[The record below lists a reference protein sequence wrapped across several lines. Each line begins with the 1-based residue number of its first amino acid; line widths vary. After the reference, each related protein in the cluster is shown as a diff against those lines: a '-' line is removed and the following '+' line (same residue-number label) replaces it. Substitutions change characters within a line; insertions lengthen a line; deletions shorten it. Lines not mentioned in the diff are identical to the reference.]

1 MENKKNLS
9 LYVIILLLV
18 IVIIGLLIYIAIQN
32 NIPLTTTEPNTDS
45 TSVNSSNKIENS
57 AQNINSD
64 DDATGTEIEFV
75 RIFSVDAKLSYSD
88 TTGNYG
94 YIVVN
99 QFQQD
104 MPTVMKIENDLFEQ
118 LEEGNNYEFTFRG
131 EVKNNNDYS
140 KLYDIVNDFEC
151 VAVNET
157 NKTGLEQRQDGVV
170 SVKVEVNEKMNDE

>member
-18 IVIIGLLIYIAIQN
+18 LVIIGLLIYIAVQKN
-32 NIPLTTTEPNTDS
+32 VPLTTTEPNTDS
-45 TSVNSSNKIENS
+45 TSVNSSNEIENS
-57 AQNINSD
+57 AQNINN

-75 RIFSVDAKLSYSD
+75 RTFSVDAKLSYSD

-118 LEEGNNYEFTFRG
+118 LEEENNYEFTFRG

-157 NKTGLEQRQDGVV
+157 NKTGLEQRQDAIVG
-170 SVKVEVNEKMNDE
+170 EN

>member
-18 IVIIGLLIYIAIQN
+18 LVIIGLLIYIAIQN
-32 NIPLTTTEPNTDS
+32 NIPLTTTEPDTDS
-45 TSVNSSNKIENS
+45 TSVNLSNEIENS
-57 AQNINSD
+57 AQNINK

-75 RIFSVDAKLSYSD
+75 RTFSVDTKLSYSD

-118 LEEGNNYEFTFRG
+118 LEEGNSYEFTFRG
-131 EVKNNNDYS
+131 EVKSNNDYS

-157 NKTGLEQRQDGVV
+157 NKTGLEQRQEAIV
-170 SVKVEVNEKMNDE
+170 SEN

>member
-18 IVIIGLLIYIAIQN
+18 LVIIGLLIYIAIQN
-32 NIPLTTTEPNTDS
+32 NIPLTTTEPDTDS
-45 TSVNSSNKIENS
+45 TSVNLSNEIENS
-57 AQNINSD
+57 VQNINN

-75 RIFSVDAKLSYSD
+75 RTFSVDTKLSYSD
-88 TTGNYG
+88 TTENYG

-118 LEEGNNYEFTFRG
+118 LEEGNSYEFTFRG
-131 EVKNNNDYS
+131 EVKSNNDYS

-157 NKTGLEQRQDGVV
+157 NKTGLEQRQEAIV
-170 SVKVEVNEKMNDE
+170 SEN

>member
-18 IVIIGLLIYIAIQN
+18 IVIIGLIIYIAIQN
-32 NIPLTTTEPNTDS
+32 NIPLTTTEPNTNS
-45 TSVNSSNKIENS
+45 TSIDLSNETENS
-57 AQNINSD
+57 TQNVSD
-64 DDATGTEIEFV
+64 ENTTNPEIEFV
-75 RIFSVDAKLSYSD
+75 RTFSVDAKLNYSD
-88 TTGNYG
+88 TTGKYG

-118 LEEGNNYEFTFRG
+118 LEEGNSYEFTFRG
-131 EVKNNNDYS
+131 EVKSNNDYS

-157 NKTGLEQRQDGVV
+157 NKTGLEQRQEAIV
-170 SVKVEVNEKMNDE
+170 SEN

>member
-18 IVIIGLLIYIAIQN
+18 IVIIGLLIYIAVQKN
-32 NIPLTTTEPNTDS
+32 VPLTTTEPNTDS

-57 AQNINSD
+57 AQNINN

-75 RIFSVDAKLSYSD
+75 RTFSVDAKLSYSD

-157 NKTGLEQRQDGVV
+157 NKTGLEQRQDAIV
-170 SVKVEVNEKMNDE
+170 SEN

>member
-1 MENKKNLS
+1 MA
-9 LYVIILLLV
+9 Y
-18 IVIIGLLIYIAIQN
+18 LIYIAVQKN
-32 NIPLTTTEPNTDS
+32 VPLTTTEPNTDS

-57 AQNINSD
+57 AQNINN

-75 RIFSVDAKLSYSD
+75 RTFSVDAKLSYSD

-157 NKTGLEQRQDGVV
+157 NKTGLEQRQDAIV
-170 SVKVEVNEKMNDE
+170 SEN

>member
-1 MENKKNLS
+1 MVISVIK
-9 LYVIILLLV
+9 VIILAV
-18 IVIIGLLIYIAIQN
+18 IVIIGFIIYIAIQK
-32 NIPLTTTEPNTDS
+32 NIPLTTTGTD
-45 TSVNSSNKIENS
+45 TNS
-57 AQNINSD
+57 
-64 DDATGTEIEFV
+64 TEIEFV
-75 RIFSVDAKLSYSD
+75 RTFSVDAKLNYSD
-88 TTGNYG
+88 TTGKYG

-118 LEEGNNYEFTFRG
+118 LEIGNSYEFTFKG
-131 EVKNNNDYS
+131 EAKSNNDYS

-157 NKTGLEQRQDGVV
+157 NKTGLEQRQDGIV

>member
-18 IVIIGLLIYIAIQN
+18 IIIIGLLFYIVIQN
-32 NIPLTTTEPNTDS
+32 NKPLTTTEPNTNS
-45 TSVNSSNKIENS
+45 TSIDLSNETENL
-57 AQNINSD
+57 AQNVSD
-64 DDATGTEIEFV
+64 ENTTNPEIEFV
-75 RIFSVDAKLSYSD
+75 RTFSVDAKLNYSD
-88 TTGNYG
+88 TTGKYG

-118 LEEGNNYEFTFRG
+118 LEKGNNYEFTFRG

-151 VAVNET
+151 VEVNET
-157 NKTGLEQRQDGVV
+157 NKTGLEQRQDAI
-170 SVKVEVNEKMNDE
+170 VNEK

>member
-18 IVIIGLLIYIAIQN
+18 LVIIGLLIYIAVQKN
-32 NIPLTTTEPNTDS
+32 VPLTTTEPNTDS
-45 TSVNSSNKIENS
+45 TSVNSSNEIENS
-57 AQNINSD
+57 AQNINN

-75 RIFSVDAKLSYSD
+75 RTFSVDAKLSYSD

-118 LEEGNNYEFTFRG
+118 LEEGNSYEFTFRG
-131 EVKNNNDYS
+131 EVKSNNDYS

-157 NKTGLEQRQDGVV
+157 NKTGLEQRQEAIV
-170 SVKVEVNEKMNDE
+170 SEN

>member
-18 IVIIGLLIYIAIQN
+18 IVIIGLLIYIAVQKN
-32 NIPLTTTEPNTDS
+32 VPLTTTEPNTDS
-45 TSVNSSNKIENS
+45 TSVNSSNEIENS
-57 AQNINSD
+57 AQNINN

-75 RIFSVDAKLSYSD
+75 RTFSVDAKLNYSD

-131 EVKNNNDYS
+131 VVKNNNDYS

-157 NKTGLEQRQDGVV
+157 NKTGLEQKQDAIVG
-170 SVKVEVNEKMNDE
+170 

>member
-32 NIPLTTTEPNTDS
+32 NIPLTTTGPDTDS
-45 TSVNSSNKIENS
+45 TLIDLSNEIENS
-57 AQNINSD
+57 VQNINN

-75 RIFSVDAKLSYSD
+75 RTFSVDAKLSYSD

-118 LEEGNNYEFTFRG
+118 LEEENNYEFTFRG

-157 NKTGLEQRQDGVV
+157 NKTGLEQRQDAIVG
-170 SVKVEVNEKMNDE
+170 EN

>member
-18 IVIIGLLIYIAIQN
+18 LVIIGLLIYIAIQN
-32 NIPLTTTEPNTDS
+32 NIPLTTTGTDTDS
-45 TSVNSSNKIENS
+45 TLIDLSNEIENS

-64 DDATGTEIEFV
+64 EDTTGTEIEFV
-75 RIFSVDAKLSYSD
+75 RTFSVDTKLSYSD
-88 TTGNYG
+88 TTENYG

-118 LEEGNNYEFTFRG
+118 LEEGNSYEFTFRG
-131 EVKNNNDYS
+131 EVKSNNDYS

-157 NKTGLEQRQDGVV
+157 NKTGLEQRQEAIV
-170 SVKVEVNEKMNDE
+170 SEN

>member
-9 LYVIILLLV
+9 LYVIMLLLV
-18 IVIIGLLIYIAIQN
+18 IVIIGLLIYIAVQKN
-32 NIPLTTTEPNTDS
+32 VPLTTTEPNTDR

-57 AQNINSD
+57 AQNINN

-75 RIFSVDAKLSYSD
+75 RTFSVDAKLSYSD

-118 LEEGNNYEFTFRG
+118 LEEGNSYEFTFRG
-131 EVKNNNDYS
+131 EVKSNNDYS

-157 NKTGLEQRQDGVV
+157 NKTGLEQRQEAIV
-170 SVKVEVNEKMNDE
+170 SEN

>member
-18 IVIIGLLIYIAIQN
+18 IVIIGLIIYIAIQN
-32 NIPLTTTEPNTDS
+32 NIPLTTTGTDTDS
-45 TSVNSSNKIENS
+45 TLIDLSNEIENS

-64 DDATGTEIEFV
+64 EDTTGTEIEFV
-75 RIFSVDAKLSYSD
+75 RTFSVDAKLSYSD

-118 LEEGNNYEFTFRG
+118 LEEGNSYE
-131 EVKNNNDYS
+131 KW
-140 KLYDIVNDFEC
+140 KLILDI
-151 VAVNET
+151 
-157 NKTGLEQRQDGVV
+157 
-170 SVKVEVNEKMNDE
+170 

>member
-18 IVIIGLLIYIAIQN
+18 IVIIGLIIYIAIQN
-32 NIPLTTTEPNTDS
+32 NIPLTTTGTD
-45 TSVNSSNKIENS
+45 TNS
-57 AQNINSD
+57 
-64 DDATGTEIEFV
+64 TEIEFV
-75 RIFSVDAKLSYSD
+75 RTFSVDAKLNYSD
-88 TTGNYG
+88 TTGKYG

-118 LEEGNNYEFTFRG
+118 LEIGNSYEFTFKG
-131 EVKNNNDYS
+131 EAKSNNDYS

-157 NKTGLEQRQDGVV
+157 NKTGLEQRQDAIV

>member
-32 NIPLTTTEPNTDS
+32 NIPLTTTGTD
-45 TSVNSSNKIENS
+45 TNS
-57 AQNINSD
+57 
-64 DDATGTEIEFV
+64 TEIEFV
-75 RIFSVDAKLSYSD
+75 RTFSVDAKLNYSD
-88 TTGNYG
+88 TTGKYG

-118 LEEGNNYEFTFRG
+118 LEIGNSYEFTFKG
-131 EVKNNNDYS
+131 EAKSNNDYS

-157 NKTGLEQRQDGVV
+157 NKTGLEQRQDGIV

>member
-18 IVIIGLLIYIAIQN
+18 IVIIGLIIYIAIQN
-32 NIPLTTTEPNTDS
+32 NIPLTTTGTDTDS
-45 TSVNSSNKIENS
+45 TLIDLSNEIENS

-64 DDATGTEIEFV
+64 EDTTGTEIEFV
-75 RIFSVDAKLSYSD
+75 RTFSVDAKLSYSD

-118 LEEGNNYEFTFRG
+118 LEEGNSYE
-131 EVKNNNDYS
+131 K
-140 KLYDIVNDFEC
+140 
-151 VAVNET
+151 
-157 NKTGLEQRQDGVV
+157 
-170 SVKVEVNEKMNDE
+170 

>member
-18 IVIIGLLIYIAIQN
+18 IVIIGFIIYIAIQK
-32 NIPLTTTEPNTDS
+32 NIPLTTTGTD
-45 TSVNSSNKIENS
+45 TNS
-57 AQNINSD
+57 
-64 DDATGTEIEFV
+64 TEIEFV
-75 RIFSVDAKLSYSD
+75 RTFSVDAKLNYSD
-88 TTGNYG
+88 TTGKYG

-118 LEEGNNYEFTFRG
+118 LEIGNSYEFTFKG
-131 EVKNNNDYS
+131 EAKSNNDYS

-157 NKTGLEQRQDGVV
+157 NKTGLEQRQDGIV

>member
-18 IVIIGLLIYIAIQN
+18 LVIIGLLIYIAVQKN
-32 NIPLTTTEPNTDS
+32 VPLTTTEPNTDS
-45 TSVNSSNKIENS
+45 TSVNSSNEIENS
-57 AQNINSD
+57 AQDINN

-75 RIFSVDAKLSYSD
+75 RTFSVDAKLSYSD

-118 LEEGNNYEFTFRG
+118 LEEENNYEFTFRG

-157 NKTGLEQRQDGVV
+157 NKTGLEQRQDAIVG
-170 SVKVEVNEKMNDE
+170 EN

>member
-18 IVIIGLLIYIAIQN
+18 LVIIGLLIYIAVQKN
-32 NIPLTTTEPNTDS
+32 VPLTTTEPNTDS
-45 TSVNSSNKIENS
+45 TSVNSSNEIENS
-57 AQNINSD
+57 AQNINN

-75 RIFSVDAKLSYSD
+75 RTFSVDAKLSYSD

-157 NKTGLEQRQDGVV
+157 NKTGLEQRQDAIVG
-170 SVKVEVNEKMNDE
+170 EN